1 MGTGLVTIVPTL
13 AGTGAK
19 AGLVSSMRFAGI
31 IVLLPRS
38 AAGGI
43 VVADCVLMTE
53 PFGPLV
59 FTPAGVPGE

>member
-1 MGTGLVTIVPTL
+1 M
-13 AGTGAK
+13 AGF
-19 AGLVSSMRFAGI
+19 VSSMRFAGI

-38 AAGGI
+38 PAGGI

-59 FTPAGVPGE
+59 FALAGAADE